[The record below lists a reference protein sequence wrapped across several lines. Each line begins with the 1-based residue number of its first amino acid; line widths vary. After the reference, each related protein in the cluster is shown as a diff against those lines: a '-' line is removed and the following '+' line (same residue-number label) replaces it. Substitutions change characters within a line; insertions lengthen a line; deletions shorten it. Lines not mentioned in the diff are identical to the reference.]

1 MKQFS
6 NTDYRTLL
14 IKYIAHVKDENGSTG
29 INVIQGK
36 IVSHI
41 DFTDKEA
48 EELDKLAD
56 LSKEPYG

>member
-1 MKQFS
+1 MNQLS

-14 IKYIAHVKDENGSTG
+14 IKYIAHVKDENGSHG
-29 INVIQGK
+29 INVIHGK

-48 EELDKLAD
+48 EDT
-56 LSKEPYG
+56 